1 MATETKPAPKKP
13 DPKKQLPTTAGR
25 FSRWP
30 RFTLLF
36 LVFCGGV
43 AVMGMEMTASQLIAP
58 YFGSTISVW
67 TSLIGLV
74 MVFLTTGYY
83 LGGALADRRP
93 SRGLLGAIVLLAGLV
108 MMIIPLF
115 SMPVLMMTWQ
125 LTPKVGLLVGSLVGT
140 FILFSIP
147 NILLGCICPFA
158 MKLSIADLGRTG
170 RASGNIYAI
179 SAIGSVI
186 GTFLPALF
194 TISLYGVR
202 KSIMIFGAL
211 LIVAALLLLSR
222 LRFSPAAG
230 VMLLLAVQLPPLLP
244 LKGLLAVRESPY
256 NYLEVVQMGEA
267 RVLWIDWSVFSHYTP
282 GQFRTWESHD
292 YLLLAPLMRP
302 EPPSKWLRRELLIG
316 LCAGTTVKQTN
327 SAFGPI
333 AIDGVEIDPVIV
345 ELGRT
350 YFAMNDPNLRVH
362 LTDGRAFLA
371 SAPEPY
377 DWVVVDAYQGSDI
390 PAHLVTKEFFQLV
403 KDHMSPNGVLS
414 VNIAWWDRTDTEI
427 TRRVM
432 TTIAAVFPKVYVV
445 TDIGYYK
452 CNAVLLAGGED
463 LSPAHITRNAG
474 LNGYP
479 DLIDIAA
486 EMTDAKP
493 PQFERLEKLGEPLT
507 DDQGSLRNI
516 VDRMYLKMRR
526 QLHAREQE
534 YLQ

>member
-1 MATETKPAPKKP
+1 MATKMKPPSAKPLPKKSP
-13 DPKKQLPTTAGR
+13 PAGPQS
-25 FSRWP
+25 SRWQ

-36 LVFCGGV
+36 LVFSGGV

-93 SRGLLGAIVLLAGLV
+93 SRELLGAIVLLAGLV

-115 SMPVLMMTWQ
+115 SKPVLMMTWQ

-158 MKLSIADLGRTG
+158 MKLTIADLGRTG

-186 GTFLPALF
+186 GTFLPALV
-194 TISLYGVR
+194 TISVYGVR

-211 LIVAALLLLSR
+211 LIVAALLLISR
-222 LRFSPAAG
+222 MRFSPAAG
-230 VMLLLAVQLPPLLP
+230 AMLLLAVQLPPLLP
-244 LKGLLAVRESPY
+244 VKGLLVEKESPY
-256 NYLEVVQMGEA
+256 NCLEVVQMGEF
-267 RVLWIDWSVFSHYTP
+267 RVLWTDWSVFSYYIP
-282 GQFRTWESHD
+282 GQFRTMESPD

-302 EPPSKWLRRELLIG
+302 QPPSQWLRRELLIG

-333 AIDGVEIDPVIV
+333 EIDGVEIDPVTV
-345 ELGRT
+345 KLGRT
-350 YFAMNDPNLRVH
+350 YFDMNDPNLRVH

-371 SAPEPY
+371 SATEPY
-377 DWVVVDAYQGSDI
+377 DWAVIDAYQGSDI
-390 PAHLVTKEFFQLV
+390 PAHLVTKEFFELL
-403 KDHMSPNGVLS
+403 KAHMSPNGVLS

-432 TTIAAVFPKVYVV
+432 TTIAAVFPKVYVI

-452 CNAVLLAGGED
+452 ANAVILAGGDD
-463 LSPAHITRNAG
+463 LSPDNISRNAALTG
-474 LNGYP
+474 HPG
-479 DLIDIAA
+479 LIDIAA
-486 EMTDAKP
+486 EMTDTRP
-493 PQFERLEKLGEPLT
+493 PQFEHLEKLGEPLT
-507 DDQGSLRNI
+507 DDQGSLRNT
-516 VDRMYLKMRR
+516 VDRMYLRMRR
-526 QLHAREQE
+526 QVFERERE
-534 YLQ
+534 MLQ